1 MFKPLPPLQALRALE
16 AASRHRSF
24 TRAADELS
32 LTHSAI
38 SHHLRNLEDA
48 LGTPLFRRVG
58 ARMIPTS
65 AGARLAERVRLGL
78 AEIDDALTEARAGD
92 RGGAVRLEV
101 SVMSDLAGN
110 WLIRRLNGFAALQ
123 PHIELMLRVHAQL
136 VPPDPYTVDLGI
148 WHKRVDEPGFVSHK
162 LIDD

>member
-1 MFKPLPPLQALRALE
+1 MFKQLPPLQALRALE

-24 TRAADELS
+24 TRAADELN

-65 AGARLAERVRLGL
+65 AGARLAERVRFGL
-78 AEIDDALTEARAGD
+78 AELDDAFTEARASERSGT
-92 RGGAVRLEV
+92 VRLEV

-110 WLIRRLNGFAALQ
+110 WLIRRLTGFSARQ
-123 PHIELMLRVHAQL
+123 PHIELMLRVHAELQ
-136 VPPDPYTVDLGI
+136 PPDPYTT
-148 WHKRVDEPGFVSHK
+148 
-162 LIDD
+162 